1 MSAHVFWPIRDSSR
15 GLTRFDWPTNFYI
28 AHIQGGG
35 GEVVGVP
42 TSKASPFPLVLGI
55 AATVTSVLLAVL
67 IFIHLLPALAA
78 LAGWALT
85 PLTVFAAFS
94 WDFIAQRKGKA
105 RRRFRPSHTYANIL
119 RWLAYVSLPIAGAHI
134 WVLAEYWSAI

>member
-1 MSAHVFWPIRDSSR
+1 VAGIPI
-15 GLTRFDWPTNFYI
+15 
-28 AHIQGGG
+28 A
-35 GEVVGVP
+35 
-42 TSKASPFPLVLGI
+42 KASPVPLALGI
-55 AATVTSVLLAVL
+55 AATATSVLLAVL
-67 IFIHLLPALAA
+67 IFSHQLPALTA

-105 RRRFRPSHTYANIL
+105 RRRFRPSYAYANTL
-119 RWLAYVSLPIAGAHI
+119 RWLSYASLLIAGAHI